1 LYADLPAG
9 GRGRDAAVIV
19 VDLTAVALA
28 ALVLLLVA
36 YLRPGNRSNDR
47 NETAGTVPDERTG
60 GSASTRAKDSD
71 AGLATLPARDLD
83 DALRITG
90 GSLDI
95 AESLL
100 EQMLAELPAQ
110 IETLTSAAAGSDWAG
125 ARRAAEGIK
134 GAVAACAVPALSA
147 AVCRLEAATRNA
159 DAGAIGPMLA
169 DVEHERRRLIS
180 AGRSPGLVS
189 TLAQA
194 SAR

>member
-1 LYADLPAG
+1 MPAG
-9 GRGRDAAVIV
+9 DRGRDAAVIV
-19 VDLTAVALA
+19 ADLTAVALA

-36 YLRPGNRSNDR
+36 YLRPGSRSIDR
-47 NETAGTVPDERTG
+47 NEAAGTVPDERTG
-60 GSASTRAKDSD
+60 GSGSTRSKDSD

-110 IETLTSAAAGSDWAG
+110 IETLTSAAAEGDWAG

-134 GAVAACAVPALSA
+134 GAVAACAVPALNA
-147 AVCRLEAATRNA
+147 AVRRLEAATRNA
-159 DAGAIGPMLA
+159 DAGAIGAMLA

>member
-1 LYADLPAG
+1 VPAG

-19 VDLTAVALA
+19 ADLTAVALA

-36 YLRPGNRSNDR
+36 YLRPGSRSSDR
-47 NETAGTVPDERTG
+47 NEAAGTVPDGRAG
-60 GSASTRAKDSD
+60 GPGATRAKDGD
-71 AGLATLPARDLD
+71 AGLPARDLD

-110 IETLTSAAAGSDWAG
+110 LETLASAAAGGDWTE
-125 ARRAAEGIK
+125 ARRTADGIK
-134 GAVAACAVPALSA
+134 GAAAACAVPALHA

-159 DAGAIGPMLA
+159 DAGAIGAVLA
-169 DVEHERRRLIS
+169 DVERERRRLIS
-180 AGRSPGLVS
+180 AGRSPGRVS